1 MVVHDERRHAATTA
15 AWSSATGPSTS
26 AGPATAWASTSA
38 ACPPPPAHTHPLQVS
53 SLRITVA
60 GRTVVARARI
70 NHRAVARLV
79 LSRGQQLA
87 RRAALVGSGAERD
100 PRAGAASASS
110 DAGGPSC
117 ASASCASSATSASAS
132 VPHVRWA
139 ALVSLAAGV
148 VVALSVAQF
157 APGQAIERVRVD
169 RPSAAFPKAD
179 LIVGSPD
186 EYARVAFNGT
196 SGLDR
201 PLYWRPDYPEG
212 RNNATI
218 DWEVGFDE
226 RPLATERIALANL
239 TRTGPRT
246 ARGDLDRARRRAPRG
261 RDDSGFFVL
270 QVERRSAPSELV
282 VAFPVAPKLHVFVR
296 FLLLRPESD
305 AYVVKGSML
314 ASSWNRGQALLAMSR
329 TRLEGNLPPAL
340 VTARPRRRESSGLR
354 RRLPPSCSRR
364 TPRCWSGAGS
374 GWRRISS
381 VKTNR
386 LGGYT
391 FR

>member
-1 MVVHDERRHAATTA
+1 
-15 AWSSATGPSTS
+15 
-26 AGPATAWASTSA
+26 
-38 ACPPPPAHTHPLQVS
+38 
-53 SLRITVA
+53 
-60 GRTVVARARI
+60 
-70 NHRAVARLV
+70 
-79 LSRGQQLA
+79 
-87 RRAALVGSGAERD
+87 
-100 PRAGAASASS
+100 
-110 DAGGPSC
+110 
-117 ASASCASSATSASAS
+117 
-132 VPHVRWA
+132 VRWA

-169 RPSAAFPKAD
+169 RPSAALPD
-179 LIVGSPD
+179 SLYLLVGSPD

-196 SGLDR
+196 SGSWIG

-212 RNNATI
+212 KNNATI

-239 TRTGPRT
+239 TRDWTE
-246 ARGDLDRARRRAPRG
+246 DQRAGISIEHVVGRRVVGTIP
-261 RDDSGFFVL
+261 GFFVL
-270 QVERRSAPSELV
+270 QVERRSAPSEVV

-340 VTARPRRRESSGLR
+340 VTARPRRKGVLGGFVVDFHRHAVVAVPAVLER
-354 RRLPPSCSRR
+354 R
-364 TPRCWSGAGS
+364 AGS

-386 LGGYT
+386 LGGYR
-391 FR
+391 FRVKPGAYRVRATLDKRFSATSRAVRMRR

>member
-1 MVVHDERRHAATTA
+1 M
-15 AWSSATGPSTS
+15 
-26 AGPATAWASTSA
+26 
-38 ACPPPPAHTHPLQVS
+38 
-53 SLRITVA
+53 
-60 GRTVVARARI
+60 
-70 NHRAVARLV
+70 
-79 LSRGQQLA
+79 
-87 RRAALVGSGAERD
+87 
-100 PRAGAASASS
+100 
-110 DAGGPSC
+110 
-117 ASASCASSATSASAS
+117 
-132 VPHVRWA
+132 
-139 ALVSLAAGV
+139 
-148 VVALSVAQF
+148 ALSVAQF

-169 RPSAAFPKAD
+169 RPSASLPESLY

-196 SGLDR
+196 SGSWIG
-201 PLYWRPDYPEG
+201 PLYWRPEYPEG

-239 TRTGPRT
+239 TRDWTE
-246 ARGDLDRARRRAPRG
+246 DQRAGISIEHVVGRRVVGTIP
-261 RDDSGFFVL
+261 GFFVL

-340 VTARPRRRESSGLR
+340 VTARPRRKGVLGGFVVDFHRHAVVAVPAVLER
-354 RRLPPSCSRR
+354 R
-364 TPRCWSGAGS
+364 AGS

-386 LGGYT
+386 LGGFT
-391 FR
+391 FRVKPGTYRVRATLDRRFSATSRAVRMRR